1 MGKKFLTKKVKNL
14 LIAGLCLTVLVTL
27 ITALAQGV
35 TLGGNLVGT
44 LLSPFRAGLAAVDR
58 GAEAVYGYLFRYDSL
73 KAENEALKK
82 QLAEA
87 ETASL
92 TAERYEREIRR
103 LENLLELK
111 QEHRSYQLASANV
124 ISWSTSVWQQTL
136 TIDRGTRDG
145 LQEGLCAVTDTGY
158 VVGVITECGANW
170 STIATV
176 FDEGQAIAA
185 ALADN
190 GATGVVQC
198 VQLVGGAKQLELD
211 YLPVDTEVPDGGAV
225 VTSGSIYY
233 PGGLMIGKVVSS
245 QADAGG
251 VWRYAVLETPVEAG
265 QLEQVFILLDQ
276 G

>member
-1 MGKKFLTKKVKNL
+1 MGKKFLTKKVKKL
-14 LIAGLCLTVLVTL
+14 LVAGLCLTVLVTL
-27 ITALAQGV
+27 IAALAQGV

-44 LLSPFRAGLAAVDR
+44 LLSPLRSGLAAVDR
-58 GAEAVYGYLFRYDSL
+58 GAEAVYGYLFRYDAL
-73 KAENEALKK
+73 KAENESLKR

-87 ETASL
+87 ETATL

-136 TIDRGTRDG
+136 TIDRGMRDG
-145 LQEGLCAVTDTGY
+145 LKEGLCAVTDTGY
-158 VVGVITECGANW
+158 VVGVITECGGNW

-185 ALADN
+185 ALTEN

-198 VQLVGGAKQLELD
+198 VRQGSGKQLELD
-211 YLPVDTEVPDGGAV
+211 YLPADTEVTEGGAV

-245 QADAGG
+245 EADAGG

-276 G
+276 A

>member
-1 MGKKFLTKKVKNL
+1 MGKKFLTKKVKKL
-14 LIAGLCLTVLVTL
+14 LVAGLCLTVLVTL
-27 ITALAQGV
+27 IAALAQGV

-44 LLSPFRAGLAAVDR
+44 LLSPLRSGLAAVDR

-87 ETASL
+87 EAAAL
-92 TAERYEREIRR
+92 TTERYEREIRR

-145 LQEGLCAVTDTGY
+145 LKEGLCAVTDAGY
-158 VVGVITECGANW
+158 VVGVITECGVNW

-185 ALADN
+185 ALAEN

-198 VQLVGGAKQLELD
+198 VRLGGGVMQLELD
-211 YLPVDTEVPDGGAV
+211 YLPADTEVTEGGAV

-233 PGGLMIGKVVSS
+233 PGGLMIGKVLSS
-245 QADAGG
+245 AADAGG

-276 G
+276 A